1 MFYDVYGA
9 EYDQFNKLLFDP
21 EEKITEFNYENFLS
35 PETLKGMDTQSDEFK
50 HYVRTLNFNS
60 KTKYELHCD
69 QQ

>member
-1 MFYDVYGA
+1 
-9 EYDQFNKLLFDP
+9 
-21 EEKITEFNYENFLS
+21 
-35 PETLKGMDTQSDEFK
+35 MDTQSDEFK